1 MADKM
6 ATMPFRPLKSFFPTA
21 DELLSQD
28 LPALGVNLFMHL
40 KSYIGLNTVYQHAGF
55 NKGYFRAMLENR
67 NVGLG
72 TLPKEPEYGVR
83 QPEVTRRMME
93 AWNWLE
99 RQGVLIHNDE
109 QAGDWFIVSSDAEK
123 LLKSNELTA
132 RATDGTE
139 HSPRKANTRPFQWE
153 DLDNRLLS
161 PKLQELSNEMQKK
174 SVEGERKAA
183 FDTRQSGNS
192 AGYLPRLFDFQEQLT
207 DEWVQKVYAAHC
219 ESWSLQNRT
228 VTGEFIRAIRDRAVI
243 PLIAARKS
251 TVQFEV
257 SLRGTRT
264 GENPNSTAL
273 GEWNRRMDR
282 LAARWSQSLEA
293 DAVAEEY
300 RESRPA
306 GVHDDRHFALL
317 AIEEAKKSIAE
328 DDRPHPKVGVVIVKN
343 GKALAKAHRGENPK
357 SHAEYVALEQKLSGE
372 TVAGATVYTTLEP
385 CTKRNPPKICCAQR
399 LVDRR
404 VARVFIGMLDPNPDI
419 RGLGDQILSEAGIE
433 VQLFPRDLR
442 AQVEE
447 MNREFIGDQK
457 QKFKARQSSAEIP
470 ATKQNVVVEAESN
483 VTFDDTKVSIQKVVE
498 DGGRLRL
505 FLPNENAKFMF
516 AATVEVRNHATDG
529 KKTASAGQVKAQLSF
544 KLTQGTYDV
553 APGAWLDEPYSSVLL
568 DVGDARRLILAVSEN
583 WIQDWRMVTN
593 KRTGPT
599 DAPMLDYSR
608 GFPLLATGSL
618 EASIV
623 GSGRVLRKLK
633 ARVDWKHNENLM
645 LVPMEEG

>member
-1 MADKM
+1 MADKL
-6 ATMPFRPLKSFFPTA
+6 TYMPFRPLKSFFPTA

-28 LPALGVNLFMHL
+28 LPTLGMNLFLHL

-72 TLPKEPEYGVR
+72 SLPKEPEYGAR

-109 QAGDWFIVSSDAEK
+109 QVGHWFIISSDAEK
-123 LLKSNELTA
+123 LVK
-132 RATDGTE
+132 
-139 HSPRKANTRPFQWE
+139 H
-153 DLDNRLLS
+153 
-161 PKLQELSNEMQKK
+161 
-174 SVEGERKAA
+174 
-183 FDTRQSGNS
+183 
-192 AGYLPRLFDFQEQLT
+192 
-207 DEWVQKVYAAHC
+207 
-219 ESWSLQNRT
+219 
-228 VTGEFIRAIRDRAVI
+228 
-243 PLIAARKS
+243 
-251 TVQFEV
+251 
-257 SLRGTRT
+257 
-264 GENPNSTAL
+264 
-273 GEWNRRMDR
+273 
-282 LAARWSQSLEA
+282 LEA
-293 DAVAEEY
+293 DAVTEEY
-300 RESRPA
+300 RAARPGA
-306 GVHDDRHFALL
+306 NDDRPFEVM

-328 DDRPHPKVGVVIVKN
+328 DNRPHPKVGVVIVKD
-343 GKALAKAHRGENPK
+343 GRVLAKAHRGENPK
-357 SHAEYVALEQKLSGE
+357 SHAEYVALERKLSGE
-372 TVAGATVYTTLEP
+372 TLAGATVYTTLEP
-385 CTKRNPPKICCAQR
+385 CTKRNPPKVCCAQR
-399 LVDRR
+399 LAERK

-419 RGLGDQILSEAGIE
+419 RGLGDQLLSEAGVDI
-433 VQLFPRDLR
+433 QLFPRDLR
-442 AQVEE
+442 VQVEE

-457 QKFKARQSSAEIP
+457 QKFKARQPSAEIP
-470 ATKQNVVVEAESN
+470 VTKHNVVVVEAESN
-483 VTFDDTKVSIQKVVE
+483 VTFDDSKVSIQKVVE

-505 FLPNENAKFMF
+505 FVPNEKAKFMF

-529 KKTASAGQVKAQLSF
+529 KKTAPSGQIKAQLSF
-544 KLTQGTYDV
+544 RLTQGTYDV

-568 DVGDARRLILAVSEN
+568 DVGDTRRLILAVSEN

-608 GFPLLATGSL
+608 GFPLLAKGSL
-618 EASIV
+618 EARIV

>member
-1 MADKM
+1 
-6 ATMPFRPLKSFFPTA
+6 
-21 DELLSQD
+21 
-28 LPALGVNLFMHL
+28 
-40 KSYIGLNTVYQHAGF
+40 
-55 NKGYFRAMLENR
+55 MLENR

-72 TLPKEPEYGVR
+72 SLPKEPEYGAR
-83 QPEVTRRMME
+83 QPEVTTRMME

-109 QAGDWFIVSSDAEK
+109 QVGDWFTISGGAEK
-123 LLKSNELTA
+123 LLKSNELAA
-132 RATDGTE
+132 RAADGAD
-139 HSPRKANTRPFQWE
+139 HSPQKANRRPFRWE

-183 FDTRQSGNS
+183 FDARQSGNA
-192 AGYLPRLFDFQEQLT
+192 AGYLPRLFDFQERLT
-207 DEWVQKVYAAHC
+207 DEWAQRVYAAHC
-219 ESWSLQNRT
+219 ESWSQQNRK
-228 VTGEFIRAIRDRAVI
+228 VTGEFVRAVRDRAIV
-243 PLIAARKS
+243 PLIATRKA
-251 TVQFEV
+251 TVQSGV

-264 GENPNSTAL
+264 GEKPNPVSL
-273 GEWNRRMDR
+273 GNWNRRIER
-282 LAARWSQSLEA
+282 LAAPWSRRLEA

-300 RESRPA
+300 RAARPVDA
-306 GVHDDRHFALL
+306 NDDRHFELM
-317 AIEEAKKSIAE
+317 AIEEARKSIPE
-328 DDRPHPKVGVVIVKN
+328 DGRPHPRVGVVIVKE
-343 GKALAKAHRGENPK
+343 GKVLAKAHRGESPK

-372 TVAGATVYTTLEP
+372 TLAGAAVYTTLEP
-385 CTKRNPPKICCAQR
+385 CIKRNPPKICCAQR
-399 LVDRR
+399 LAERK

-419 RGLGDQILSEAGIE
+419 RGLGDQLLSEAGIDI
-433 VQLFPRDLR
+433 QLFPRDLR
-442 AQVEE
+442 VQVEE
-447 MNREFIGDQK
+447 MNREFIRDQK
-457 QKFKARQSSAEIP
+457 QKFRARQSLVEIQM
-470 ATKQNVVVEAESN
+470 TKQSVSVEAEPN
-483 VTFDDTKVSIQKVVE
+483 VTFDDTKISIQKVVE

-505 FLPNENAKFMF
+505 FVPNETAKFLF

-529 KKTASAGQVKAQLSF
+529 RTMASAGQVKAQLSF
-544 KLTQGTYDV
+544 RLTQGTYDV

-568 DVGDARRLILAVSEN
+568 DVGDTRRLVLAVGEN

-593 KRTGPT
+593 KRTGPG

-608 GFPLLATGSL
+608 GFPLLAKGSL